1 MRILALRGEN
11 LASLTQAFEID
22 FSSGRLGQSGL
33 FAITGNTGAGK
44 STLLDAICLALYD
57 QMARFTPNRK
67 FQPEIGRAEDA
78 DRLKANDVRHILS
91 RGQAAGYAEVDF
103 RASDGQLW
111 RARWQLR
118 RARNRTDG
126 RYQKQERSLE
136 CLSAPELH
144 AGNKRDLQERI
155 DQLVGLNWEQFR
167 RAVILPQGDFAAFLK
182 AGSDERSALLERMT
196 GTALY
201 SELSVAAFERARD
214 EKQAL
219 AQLAAQLAELQP
231 EGEAGQS
238 VLEQQLQ
245 QLTSQ
250 LSEFKGWQ
258 QAITQWQ
265 HWQQQGH
272 ELARHLHDARA
283 AFEAEEARYQ
293 AAAPDRLQLQQ
304 IERAQVARPVF
315 DELAR
320 TQLELQELEQSS
332 GAALQRLETA
342 QGSEQQS
349 QQQLTLLEQQS
360 RQLEGEMR
368 TLQPELNE
376 ARELDALL
384 QAWERQWRE
393 QLPRQQELEAQRQR
407 LGSQVQAGQQQQ
419 QQRQREATELGQ
431 WLERHQQGAA
441 AARQWQ
447 PLLASL
453 REAWQGQARL
463 RTWRRQQHELQTLLQ
478 DKQLLQQQMNAGHVA
493 AREEWQ
499 QLQQLQVQLEQE
511 CPPERLDEAQQQ
523 LAHCQR
529 RAERGQMLRDLAE
542 QASLLE
548 RQSQELRLRHEGLAL
563 REHELDS
570 QLQQLA
576 PELETLRAQLV
587 ASTEA
592 WQQAHVRQSLQQHR
606 AQLKPEHPCP
616 LCGSLDHPWQEQ
628 GPEVIELLARLG
640 EQHRFLQQHLQQRE
654 QTWGQLQ
661 AHRQQLADN
670 AVQLQHQLVQCH
682 QQRGQL
688 AARWQQLSDGD
699 SHWPAWPE
707 QPDGWLAVMAELT
720 LALQQTQQAWALAAE
735 AWDRAR
741 AAQVR
746 LQQLR
751 QQVAAA
757 QQQALTLER
766 HLQELLRQLTELQ
779 TQEQSL
785 QQQMGHLQE
794 RLQMTAQ
801 LLDERLGDSQW
812 RVWLERADG
821 EQAITLWQQEC
832 EFFLQQEEQWQ
843 RLRQQILQA
852 EPELAAQ
859 QAQLQQLEREWQQ
872 LTVLRQ
878 NLQMQKADLQHR
890 RESCLG
896 GRQVADVERDWRLR
910 HEQLRDLLAQQQRQL
925 QTLAEQKAAAQAALE
940 GLRQRQQQVQQQRR
954 EALRS
959 WLRHEQQ
966 LEIPEYELH
975 RLLSY
980 SSDWIQQERQRLHAL
995 AAEREQAR
1003 VRLAERQQALAQ
1015 HESQGQ
1021 QQLARLPAEAHTA
1034 DGLVSSWVE
1043 QVQAQSQQLESQLFE
1058 TRHRLKQGE
1067 ERQAQYQSLQQR
1079 YLEQQQ
1085 SSERW
1090 EQLGELIGSAS
1101 GAKFRSFAQGLT
1113 LERLLLEAN
1122 AHLRELAPRY
1132 QLLRVPGS
1140 DLALQVLDRDMG
1152 DEIRAVES
1160 LSGGESFLVSLA
1172 LALGLASLSGRE
1184 TRIESLFIDEGFGT
1198 LDPESLDVA
1207 IACLDSLQAEGRQI
1221 GIISHVPAL
1230 VERIGVQ
1237 VQVEARGGGE
1247 SRIRLPD

>member
-22 FSSGRLGQSGL
+22 FAAGRLGQSGL

-103 RASDGQLW
+103 RATDGQLW

-126 RYQKQERSLE
+126 RFQKQERSLE

-219 AQLAAQLAELQP
+219 AQLAAQLEGLLPEAETSP
-231 EGEAGQS
+231 EL
-238 VLEQQLQ
+238 LEQQAA
-245 QLTSQ
+245 QLTAQ
-250 LSEFKGWQ
+250 LDEHKAWLQGIS
-258 QAITQWQ
+258 QWQ

-272 ELARHLHDARA
+272 ELARHLHDARTA
-283 AFEAEEARYQ
+283 LDDEEARHQ

-320 TQLELQELEQSS
+320 TQLELQELEQGIS
-332 GAALQRLETA
+332 AAQQRLETA

-360 RQLEGEMR
+360 RQLESEMR
-368 TLQPELNE
+368 ALQPELNA

-384 QAWERQWRE
+384 QEWERQWRE
-393 QLPRQQELEAQRQR
+393 HAPRQQELEAQLQR
-407 LGSQVQAGQQQQ
+407 LALQVQHGQQQQ

-431 WLERHQQGAA
+431 WLERHQQLAG

-453 REAWQGQARL
+453 REAWQGQRRL
-463 RTWRRQQHELQTLLQ
+463 REWSRQARETQAALL
-478 DKQLLQQQMNAGHVA
+478 DKQQLQQQMSAGCDG
-493 AREEWQ
+493 ARDEWQ
-499 QLQQLQVQLEQE
+499 QLQQALAQLEQE
-511 CPPERLDEAQQQ
+511 CPPEQLEEAQQQ
-523 LAHCQR
+523 LAQAQQR
-529 RAERGQMLRDLAE
+529 GERGQALRALAE
-542 QASLLE
+542 QASQLE
-548 RQSQELRLRHEGLAL
+548 RQRQELMLRHEANGQRRQDVLN
-563 REHELDS
+563 
-570 QLQQLA
+570 QLQLLE
-576 PELETLRAQLV
+576 PELEALRQQV
-587 ASTEA
+587 TASAEA
-592 WQQAHVRQSLQQHR
+592 LQQAHVRQSLQQHR
-606 AQLKPEHPCP
+606 AQLKPDHPCP
-616 LCGSLDHPWQEQ
+616 LCGSLDHPWQDQ
-628 GPEVIELLARLG
+628 APQVAGLLNRLA
-640 EQHRFLQQHLQQRE
+640 EQHAYLQQHLQQRE
-654 QTWGQLQ
+654 QAWVQLFAQ
-661 AHRQQLADN
+661 RQQLDEGAAQLQQQ
-670 AVQLQHQLVQCH
+670 AVQC
-682 QQRGQL
+682 QQQL
-688 AARWQQLSDGD
+688 AVLASRWYQAGD
-699 SHWPAWPE
+699 EESGWPAWPQHPE
-707 QPDGWLAVMAELT
+707 GWLAVMGELM
-720 LALQQTQQAWALAAE
+720 LALQQAQQQWAAARE
-735 AWDRAR
+735 SWDRAR
-741 AAQVR
+741 AGQVR

-751 QQVAAA
+751 QRVGAA

-766 HLQELLRQLTELQ
+766 HLQELLRQQTELQ
-779 TQEQSL
+779 TQDQSL
-785 QQQMGHLQE
+785 RQQISHLQE
-794 RLQMTAQ
+794 RLQLTAQ
-801 LLDERLGDSQW
+801 LLDEQLGHTQW
-812 RVWLERADG
+812 RVWLERPDG
-821 EQAITLWQQEC
+821 EQALALWQQEC

-843 RLRQQILQA
+843 RLRQQMLQA

-859 QAQLQQLEREWQQ
+859 QAQHQQLERQWQQ
-872 LTVLRQ
+872 LSTERQ
-878 NLQMQKADLQHR
+878 SLQTQKAALQHR
-890 RESCLG
+890 RERCLG
-896 GRQVADVERDWRLR
+896 GRAVVEVERDWRLR
-910 HEQLRDLLAQQQRQL
+910 QEQLRDLLGQQQRQL

-940 GLRQRQQQVQQQRR
+940 GLRSRLQQVQQQRR

-966 LEIPEYELH
+966 LEIAEYELH
-975 RLLSY
+975 RLLSFPPE
-980 SSDWIQQERQRLHAL
+980 WIQGERQRLQAQSAAL
-995 AAEREQAR
+995 EQAR
-1003 VRLAERQQALAQ
+1003 IRCAERQQALSQHEGLGAQWLQALPAAAQ
-1015 HESQGQ
+1015 HEGA
-1021 QQLARLPAEAHTA
+1021 LAAE
-1034 DGLVSSWVE
+1034 WVA
-1043 QVQAQSQQLESQLFE
+1043 QVQLQSQQLEHQLFE
-1058 TRHRLKQGE
+1058 VRHGLKQCA

-1079 YLEQQQ
+1079 YQQQ
-1085 SSERW
+1085 QQLSARW

-1172 LALGLASLSGRE
+1172 LALGLASLSGRD

-1198 LDPESLDVA
+1198 LDPESLDIA
-1207 IACLDSLQAEGRQI
+1207 IACLDSLQADGRQI
-1221 GIISHVPAL
+1221 GVISHVPAL

-1237 VQVEARGGGE
+1237 IQIEARGGGE
-1247 SRIRLPD
+1247 SRVRLP